1 MNWVSRP
8 ARWLSDRASRFA
20 RWLAGGHDAR
30 YHRLASEQT
39 ARNLD
44 AEVRRR
50 RAEKLHQ
57 DALALRLDV
66 RSRGDH

>member
-1 MNWVSRP
+1 MNWVSR
-8 ARWLSDRASRFA
+8 FV

-44 AEVRRR
+44 AELRAR

-57 DALALRLDV
+57 DALALRLEV
-66 RSRGDH
+66 RSRGEHS